1 MTQSGMKA
9 LVLAAC
15 LFSAAVGAQIHG
27 PDAVKVLPPAS
38 PVVASAPGTLE
49 VPVRLEI
56 THGFHIN
63 AEKPTLGYLI
73 PTKLEWTSKE
83 FKLLATEYPPAEH
96 YTFSFSPEKPLDVY
110 QGAATIR
117 SRFQVPR
124 GTVPGKVTLRGKL
137 RYQACDDKACYPPVN
152 VPVEAQVE
160 IRKRKKN

>member
-1 MTQSGMKA
+1 MNQFVPV
-9 LVLAAC
+9 VLAAC
-15 LFSAAVGAQIHG
+15 FFSVAAQAQFK
-27 PDAVKVLPPAS
+27 PAEAVRVLPPAS
-38 PVVASAPGTLE
+38 PVVVSAPGTLE

-63 AEKPTLGYLI
+63 AEKPTLEYLI

-124 GTVPGKVTLRGKL
+124 GTPPGKVTLRGKL

-152 VPVEAQVE
+152 VPVETQVE
-160 IRKRKKN
+160 VRKRKKN

>member
-1 MTQSGMKA
+1 MNQFIP

-15 LFSAAVGAQIHG
+15 LFSAGAQAQFKP
-27 PDAVKVLPPAS
+27 PDAVRVLPPAS

-56 THGFHIN
+56 THGYHIN
-63 AEKPTLGYLI
+63 AEKPTLEYLI

-83 FKLLATEYPPAEH
+83 FKLLGIEYPAAEH

-110 QGAATIR
+110 QGTATIH

-124 GTVPGKVTLRGKL
+124 GVAPGKVTLRGKL

-152 VPVEAQVE
+152 LPVEAQVE